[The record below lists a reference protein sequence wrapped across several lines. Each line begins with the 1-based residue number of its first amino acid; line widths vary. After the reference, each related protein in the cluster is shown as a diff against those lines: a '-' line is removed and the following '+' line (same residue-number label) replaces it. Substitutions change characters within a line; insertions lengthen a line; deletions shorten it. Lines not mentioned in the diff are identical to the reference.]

1 MEISPREP
9 STAFNPPKIVEA
21 AMEVP
26 IVQTTYS
33 SIATMAAPLSLY
45 LEVPVASLTT
55 GAATL
60 KTKAETSVLPH
71 VPTMVNSCC
80 SSALDTAT
88 NVLSTLDSMAADR
101 LNRLLDAAPVL
112 RKQLPELY
120 EDTKNSAGTKV
131 FQMTA
136 FIASFTLCQVALKV
150 ADSSLATT
158 DSVAKVI
165 GINEMNLL
173 VRGLRLTRSTATEV
187 RREGAKIN
195 GDPKL
200 ARIDDASLVGALAEL
215 SGLLDI
221 LGLRLKVEL
230 TELNSPGRCPPFLL
244 N

>member
-21 AMEVP
+21 VMEVP
-26 IVQTTYS
+26 IVQNTYS
-33 SIATMAAPLSLY
+33 SIVTMAAPLSLY

-55 GAATL
+55 GCATL
-60 KTKAETSVLPH
+60 KTKAEVSVLPH

-80 SSALDTAT
+80 STALGTAT

-101 LNRLLDAAPVL
+101 LVRLLDAAPML
-112 RKQLPELY
+112 RKQLPEMY

-131 FQMTA
+131 FQLTA
-136 FIASFTLCQVALKV
+136 FIASFTLCQVVLKV

-158 DSVAKVI
+158 DSAARVV

-173 VRGLRLTRSTATEV
+173 VRGLRKTRSMGTEV
-187 RREGAKIN
+187 RREGARMN
-195 GDPKL
+195 GNPKL
-200 ARIDDASLVGALAEL
+200 ARIDDASLVGAIAEL

-221 LGLRLKVEL
+221 LGLRLKAEGDRVVKL
-230 TELNSPGRCPPFLL
+230 KL
-244 N
+244 

>member
-1 MEISPREP
+1 MPPVEMEISPREP
-9 STAFNPPKIVEA
+9 STAFNPPKILGA

-26 IVQTTYS
+26 IVQNTFS
-33 SIATMAAPLSLY
+33 SIVTMAAPLSLY

-55 GAATL
+55 GCATL
-60 KTKAETSVLPH
+60 KTKAEVSVLPH

-80 SSALDTAT
+80 SSAIGTAT

-101 LNRLLDAAPVL
+101 LVRILDAAPML
-112 RKQLPELY
+112 RKQLPEMY

-131 FQMTA
+131 FALTA

-158 DSVAKVI
+158 DSAARVV

-173 VRGLRLTRSTATEV
+173 VRGLRKTRSMGTEV
-187 RREGAKIN
+187 RREGARMN
-195 GDPKL
+195 GNPKL
-200 ARIDDASLVGALAEL
+200 ARIDDASLVGAIAEL

-221 LGLRLKVEL
+221 LGLRLKAEA
-230 TELNSPGRCPPFLL
+230 TEL
-244 N
+244 

>member
-1 MEISPREP
+1 MAPVEMEISPREP
-9 STAFNPPKIVEA
+9 STAFNPPKIVGA

-26 IVQTTYS
+26 IVQNTFS
-33 SIATMAAPLSLY
+33 SIVTMAAPLSLY

-55 GAATL
+55 GCATL
-60 KTKAETSVLPH
+60 KTKAEVSVLPH

-80 SSALDTAT
+80 SSAIGTAT

-101 LNRLLDAAPVL
+101 LVRILDAAPML
-112 RKQLPELY
+112 RKQLPEMY

-131 FQMTA
+131 FELTA

-158 DSVAKVI
+158 DSAARVV

-173 VRGLRLTRSTATEV
+173 VRGLRKTRSMGTEV
-187 RREGAKIN
+187 RREGARMN
-195 GDPKL
+195 GNPKL
-200 ARIDDASLVGALAEL
+200 ARIDDASLVGAIAEL

-221 LGLRLKVEL
+221 LGLRLKAEA
-230 TELNSPGRCPPFLL
+230 TEL
-244 N
+244 